1 MIPFWNAIALIA
13 TVGVCTFITRAAPF
27 VLFGGKKEIPKWVK
41 YLGNVLPP
49 AIIST
54 LVVYCLKNVNF
65 AAAPFGAAEIISV
78 LAVVVLHAWKRN
90 ILISMA
96 VGTVLYMV
104 LIHTIFE

>member
-13 TVGVCTFITRAAPF
+13 TVGICTFLTRATPF
-27 VLFGGKKEIPKWVK
+27 ALFGGKRAVPEWVK

-54 LVVYCLKNVNF
+54 LVIYCLKDVPF
-65 AAAPFGAAEIISV
+65 TAFPFGAPEIISV
-78 LAVVVLHAWKRN
+78 LLVAVLHVWKRN

-96 VGTVLYMV
+96 GGTVLYMV
-104 LIHTIFE
+104 LIHTIFA

>member
-13 TVGVCTFITRAAPF
+13 TVGICTFLTRAAPF
-27 VLFGGKKEIPKWVK
+27 ALFGGKREVPRWVK

-54 LVVYCLKNVNF
+54 LVIYCLKDVNF
-65 AAAPFGAAEIISV
+65 TAAPFGAAEMISV
-78 LAVVVLHAWKRN
+78 FAVIILHVWKRN
-90 ILISMA
+90 ILISMG

-104 LIHTIFE
+104 LIHTIFT